1 MSRGFDTVSEN
12 LRLLQIYSTLGNFAA
27 ESIVDGTVLAAPRRR
42 MQKWVYALPEPVP
55 DYSMAQR
62 TRVLLEG
69 LGPTYVKMGQIVS
82 SQVNVLP
89 DDWAVELDKLQNEVP
104 TFPYAMVRETIIQE
118 LGAPPEELYAEFS
131 ETPLAAASLAQV
143 HRARLH
149 DGTEVAVKVQRPN
162 LDQQVKADLGVTQ
175 TLGRAMENRSQWARE
190 IGLRG
195 MLDEFSA
202 NLIEELDYYGEAYNM
217 VRLAGNMAEL
227 PGVSVPKLYRELSAR
242 RVLTQQF
249 IVGVKI
255 SDLEA
260 IDAAGLDRGVLG
272 ENALRA
278 AIKMLL
284 IDGFFHADPHPG
296 NLYVDLTNGHVTF
309 LDCGMVGELT
319 VAQRI
324 NMLALLWTVVNGD
337 IPAMASQLRSLSEPF
352 RPVDDAKFVKTFE
365 KRMARYGKDSGAD
378 FADVF
383 NAGMAVLRDSGL
395 RLDPDL
401 TLAVKAM
408 MQASA
413 FFTPLA
419 PTGADVQLRGPR
431 PGPRAGSGALDGG
444 HGQGDGHQGGQ
455 ADGDAGRARRSR
467 LRQEPRRLERA
478 VQEGEVHRRGGHDT
492 ARWADGADPIDH
504 EHGGHRA
511 ARLRWHHRNGH
522 RSNRVRRH
530 LHGTLRHDRVLRLL
544 DHRRSPPGGLPVPI
558 VPWARAALGRARV
571 RHGQPIRLEPCP
583 SPSASSRVWTS
594 MLGVWSRA

>member
-1 MSRGFDTVSEN
+1 MSSGLEMVSEN

-27 ESIVDGTVLAAPRRR
+27 ESVVDGTPLAAPRRR
-42 MQKWVYALPEPVP
+42 MQQWVHRLPEPVP

-104 TFPYAMVRETIIQE
+104 TFPYAMVRQTIIAE

-143 HRARLH
+143 HKARLH

-190 IGLRG
+190 VGLRG

-365 KRMARYGKDSGAD
+365 KRMARYGKGSGAD

-395 RLDPDL
+395 RLDPAL
-401 TLAVKAM
+401 TLAMKAM

-413 FFTPLA
+413 FFKPLA
-419 PTGADVQLRGPR
+419 PAGKTFSSTALALALEQAQAPSTEVMVKEMATKEAKQL
-431 PGPRAGSGALDGG
+431 AL
-444 HGQGDGHQGGQ
+444 
-455 ADGDAGRARRSR
+455 
-467 LRQEPRRLERA
+467 
-478 VQEGEVHRRGGHDT
+478 
-492 ARWADGADPIDH
+492 
-504 EHGGHRA
+504 RA
-511 ARLRWHHRNGH
+511 AHSAPDYVKSLIGWNDQFKKGKFTVVVDTTQLDSQMDQI
-522 RSNRVRRH
+522 RS
-530 LHGTLRHDRVLRLL
+530 
-544 DHRRSPPGGLPVPI
+544 I
-558 VPWARAALGRARV
+558 
-571 RHGQPIRLEPCP
+571 
-583 SPSASSRVWTS
+583 TS
-594 MLGVWSRA
+594 MLVIALLVCGGIIGTAIAATAFAGTAMERYATIGFFSSLAVGAVLLVVYLARLFRRRERG